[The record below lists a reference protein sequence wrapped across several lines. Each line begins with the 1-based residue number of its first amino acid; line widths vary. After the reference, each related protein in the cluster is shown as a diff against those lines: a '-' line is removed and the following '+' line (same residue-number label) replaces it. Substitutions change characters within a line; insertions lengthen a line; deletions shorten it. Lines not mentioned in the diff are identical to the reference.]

1 MTADAQD
8 LIGQAPATEIEAP
21 QAWSSEDEAAL
32 VEAVTALER
41 TSFATRIG
49 EVVGRQIGLAG
60 ELIPAG
66 VAGAANAAAGKA
78 LTFAMRAARTTLSGP
93 QRNASP
99 RLHTAAVAASGAIGG
114 AFGLATLP
122 LELPISTTLILRS
135 IGDIAR
141 QEGEDLSLPET
152 ELSCIEVF
160 ALGTGQDHVP
170 FGESSYFATRTVL
183 AGSIS
188 EAARY
193 ILRRGIIEE
202 TAPVV
207 LRLFAQV
214 AARFGLVVTQ
224 KVIAQSVPVIGAIT
238 GAAINA
244 AFMDHYQKL
253 ARGHFV
259 VRRLERRYG
268 AAAVRAAYERVRAR
282 LATDTASPDRARTR
296 PLPERGP
303 GLRGPRTIDGT
314 MSVEASP
321 GIEPG

>member
-1 MTADAQD
+1 MTADQQD
-8 LIGQAPATEIEAP
+8 LIEQGPATGMEGRR
-21 QAWSSEDEAAL
+21 AWSSEDEAAL
-32 VEAVTALER
+32 VEAVMALER

-49 EVVGRQIGLAG
+49 EVVGRQIGFAG
-60 ELIPAG
+60 ELIPSG
-66 VAGAANAAAGKA
+66 VAGAANAAAAKA
-78 LTFAMRAARTTLSGP
+78 LTYAMRAARTTLSGP
-93 QRNASP
+93 KRSASP

-135 IGDIAR
+135 IADIAR
-141 QEGEDLSLPET
+141 QEGEDLSRPET

-160 ALGTGQDHVP
+160 ALGAGQDHVP

-224 KVIAQSVPVIGAIT
+224 KVIAQSVPVIGAIA

-259 VRRLERRYG
+259 VRRLERHYG

-282 LATDTASPDRARTR
+282 LAAGPAPSGRSRADALTDAA
-296 PLPERGP
+296 
-303 GLRGPRTIDGT
+303 PRRRDLKTIDG
-314 MSVEASP
+314 
-321 GIEPG
+321 